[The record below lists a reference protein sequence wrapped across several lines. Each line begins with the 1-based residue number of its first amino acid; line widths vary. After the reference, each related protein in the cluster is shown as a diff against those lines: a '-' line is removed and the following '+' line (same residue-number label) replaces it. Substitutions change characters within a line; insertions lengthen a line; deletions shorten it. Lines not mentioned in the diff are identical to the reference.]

1 MTSATA
7 GNPLRIL
14 TFTTLYPN
22 SAMPQHGVFVEN
34 RLRQLLGSGEVV
46 ARVLAPVPYFPFRS
60 PWFGRYAALARAP
73 LAETRHGIAIDHP
86 RFLAIPKI
94 GMNAA
99 PALLFASASR
109 ALARLRSAGHSFDL
123 IDAHYF
129 YPDGVA
135 AVMLARRFGLPV
147 VITARGT
154 DINVLPNH
162 AGPRRMIKW
171 AAQNADGLI
180 AVSSALATKLTSL
193 GVSEDRVT
201 VLRNGVDGTLFR
213 PTQPYRIDGRVP
225 SPLALSV
232 GNLIP
237 LKGHDL
243 AIAALQHIQHLNLWV
258 VGGGPERGNLEAL
271 ARNLGVDGRVRFL
284 GTVPHDRM
292 AEVYSAADFLILAS
306 EREGW
311 PNVLLEA
318 MACGARVVATN
329 VSDVSRIVGA
339 RVAGT
344 WIQERSVAALVR
356 ALQALMAEPAAKA
369 ATREYALRFGWDST
383 TRGQIDLFN
392 AIRARGSHGPSSSCD
407 GMP

>member
-1 MTSATA
+1 MTSATN
-7 GNPLRIL
+7 GDPLRIL

-22 SAMPQHGVFVEN
+22 AAMPQHGVFVEN
-34 RLRQLLGSGEVV
+34 RLRQLVGSGEVV
-46 ARVLAPVPYFPFRS
+46 ARVMAPVPYFPFRS
-60 PWFGRYAALARAP
+60 AVFGRYAALARAP
-73 LAETRHGIAIDHP
+73 FAETRHDIAIEHP

-94 GMNAA
+94 GMSAA
-99 PALLFASASR
+99 PALLYASAR
-109 ALARLRSAGHSFDL
+109 LALASLRSAGHSFDL

-154 DINVLPNH
+154 DINVLPNY

-171 AAQNADGLI
+171 AAKNADGLV
-180 AVSSALATKLTSL
+180 AVSSALAAKLTSL
-193 GVSEDRVT
+193 GIAETRVT
-201 VLRNGVDGTLFR
+201 VLRNGVDGTLFQ
-213 PTQPYRIDGRVP
+213 PTQPYRIEGQAP
-225 SPLALSV
+225 SPLAISV

-243 AIAALQHIQHLNLWV
+243 AIAALPHIEHLNLWI
-258 VGGGPERGNLEAL
+258 VGSGPERGKLEAL
-271 ARNLGVDGRVRFL
+271 ARDLGVDGRVRFL
-284 GTVPHDRM
+284 GTIPHNRM
-292 AEVYSAADFLILAS
+292 PEIYSAADFLILAS

-339 RVAGT
+339 RAAGT
-344 WIQERSVAALVR
+344 WIQERSAAALVR
-356 ALQALMAEPAAKA
+356 ALWELLAEPVTRA
-369 ATREYALRFGWDST
+369 ATREYALRFGWNST

-392 AIRARGSHGPSSSCD
+392 SIRARTRPGARGLD
-407 GMP
+407 AFQG